1 MYLRTFIIKKF
12 GTATKIV
19 WLPKAWGFQKGDLVH
34 IEAKINKTTYHD
46 TNYVKAGSQG
56 ACYVTLPPF
65 WPCDVGDM
73 ISLGIVYATVSERPA
88 NADTGAEDQ
97 KAD

>member
-46 TNYVKAGSQG
+46 TNIA
-56 ACYVTLPPF
+56 
-65 WPCDVGDM
+65 WPERGKCDIARSLTPRLDVVGIMVSGLVYLGLDM
-73 ISLGIVYATVSERPA
+73 
-88 NADTGAEDQ
+88 D
-97 KAD
+97 